1 MLISFLVQTQGAHN
15 FSMDYESYSPRGS
28 AVITGHNFD
37 MMSVNS
43 VLPTLIVLL
52 NNIIGII
59 ITFN

>member
-1 MLISFLVQTQGAHN
+1 
-15 FSMDYESYSPRGS
+15 MDYESYSPRGS
-28 AVITGHNFD
+28 AVIAGHNFD

>member
-28 AVITGHNFD
+28 AVIAEHSFD
-37 MMSVNS
+37 MMSVNL
-43 VLPTLIVLL
+43 VLTALIVVL
-52 NNIIGII
+52 NNIIGIV